1 VRDHGRPVFFAPREA
16 LLADVV
22 RLDGAQGRHA
32 ASVRRMRVGEEL
44 TLADGKGY
52 AAHGKVAA
60 VVDKAGLDVD
70 VLSRYTEPAPTPRIV
85 VVQALPKGE
94 RGEVAVETLTEVGV
108 DQIVPWQAQRC
119 VTRWPADRAAKG
131 VARWRASAAEAA
143 KQSRRVWW
151 PEVTVHES
159 ANRPLADVPVPDH
172 GEIVILVGPEGGLTD
187 AEVSLFAGAGG
198 LAVRLGPTVLRTST
212 AGTVAAGIVLA
223 RTTRWR

>member
-1 VRDHGRPVFFAPREA
+1 
-16 LLADVV
+16 
-22 RLDGAQGRHA
+22 
-32 ASVRRMRVGEEL
+32 MRVGEEL

-60 VVDKAGLDVD
+60 VVDRAGLDVE
-70 VLSRYTEPAPTPRIV
+70 VLSRYAEPAPTPRIV

-108 DQIVPWQAQRC
+108 DQIVPWQAERC

-151 PEVTVHES
+151 PEVTELASADEVATRVAAATTAVILHES
-159 ANRPLADVPVPDH
+159 AKRPLADVPVPDH